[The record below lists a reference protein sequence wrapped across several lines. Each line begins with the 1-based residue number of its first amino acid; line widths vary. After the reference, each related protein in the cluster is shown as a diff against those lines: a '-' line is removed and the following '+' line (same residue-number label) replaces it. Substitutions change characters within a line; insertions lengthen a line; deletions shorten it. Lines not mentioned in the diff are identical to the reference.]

1 MATTL
6 TGWPE
11 TDARVL
17 ASGKVALIFEGKVF
31 WTGEAEDAAEAH
43 YYYHPEDGEA
53 YAVYCSVCDG
63 AGHGQP
69 GYGYCPLEDTGW
81 RDSDPGGAF

>member
-1 MATTL
+1 MATAL

-17 ASGKVALIFEGKVF
+17 ASGKVALIFKGKVF
-31 WTGEAEDAAEAH
+31 WTGDAEDASEAH

-53 YAVYCSVCDG
+53 YAVYCSICDG

-69 GYGYCPLEDTGW
+69 GYAPCPIED
-81 RDSDPGGAF
+81 GGRYEYEPEGPF